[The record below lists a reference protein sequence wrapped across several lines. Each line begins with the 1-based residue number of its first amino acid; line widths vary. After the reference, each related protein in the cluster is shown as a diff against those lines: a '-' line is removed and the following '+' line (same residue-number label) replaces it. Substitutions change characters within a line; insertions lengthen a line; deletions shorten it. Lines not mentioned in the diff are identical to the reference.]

1 MHGDA
6 QDMAPTQHIQLQRCP
21 PKMPSQGCDCPGGSS
36 GFPMRPSIHLT
47 PSHPRPWDAAG
58 DGTLAGLVG
67 SPPLS
72 CCAQSSGL
80 LLPAKRSCFSA
91 GLRDPLQESLHEP
104 PAQPE
109 EPNPGAPRDS
119 GGGSARRAVG
129 PGRPQT
135 CAPRPGRTSLRRP
148 LQFRRP
154 HPQAARPP
162 GCGSALLAGDG
173 STRRSPE
180 PRSARRGSW
189 GGGRD
194 PAGRRA
200 GREPRG
206 PPEEK
211 SSK

>member
-6 QDMAPTQHIQLQRCP
+6 QDMAPTQRVQLQRCL
-21 PKMPSQGCDCPGGSS
+21 PKMPSQGCECPGGSS
-36 GFPMRPSIHLT
+36 GFPPRPSIHLT
-47 PSHPRPWDAAG
+47 PSHPRPWDWDAAG
-58 DGTLAGLVG
+58 DRTLAGLVG

-104 PAQPE
+104 GWARAARGAKPWGPA
-109 EPNPGAPRDS
+109 GLR
-119 GGGSARRAVG
+119 
-129 PGRPQT
+129 RPQT
-135 CAPRPGRTSLRRP
+135 CAPRPGRTSLPRPSNSAAPIPRRP
-148 LQFRRP
+148 P
-154 HPQAARPP
+154 A
-162 GCGSALLAGDG
+162 CGSALLAGDG

-194 PAGRRA
+194 PAGRRV
-200 GREPRG
+200 GRAPRG